1 MNMNKFDLWEFDMT
15 PAIPVGTQPQYTC
28 TDYVIYTHIPIRP
41 PILFLFDKNKISK
54 KEKKM

>member
-1 MNMNKFDLWEFDMT
+1 MNKFDLWEFDMT